1 MANTYTLEKE
11 ITLAKPAKDYLE
23 KDFEGL
29 IESFLKYLNDESIEI
44 YNEDSLKFEL
54 GTFLR
59 IILPKYNVSF
69 EKNIRCFVQDKE
81 TIKHEIDITIY
92 PEECNEHNLNDN
104 SIKLIDSK
112 EAYAIELKFPSF
124 KIEEKNNE
132 YVKIYNQGG
141 NQILENLEKDMWF
154 VGQLVDNGFKKAWSF
169 VLVPEISKS
178 IYQFPQKSTK
188 EPSEIYYKFR
198 ESNNQEIENNI
209 YDITWLE
216 WKNKGKYYIKE
227 GHNIAKI
234 ELEKAINKN
243 KQM

>member
-59 IILPKYNVSF
+59 IVLKDYHVCF
-69 EKNIRCFVQDKE
+69 EKNVSCFSLDAK

-92 PEECNEHNLNDN
+92 PKEKN
-104 SIKLIDSK
+104 SDGVNYKTIKQIGPGT
-112 EAYAIELKFPSF
+112 AYAIELKFPSF
-124 KIEEKNNE
+124 KLEKGKEKWTYKYNNGT
-132 YVKIYNQGG
+132 NR
-141 NQILENLEKDMWF
+141 ILEELETDIKF
-154 VGQLVDNGFKKAWSF
+154 VEELVNNGFKNAWSF
-169 VLVPEISKS
+169 VLVPEIAKT
-178 IYQFPQKSTK
+178 IYQFTK
-188 EPSEIYYKFR
+188 NSKKEVADIYYKFR
-198 ESNNQEIENNI
+198 EYDNQGIKNNEH
-209 YDITWLE
+209 DIIWLE
-216 WKNKGKYYIKE
+216 WKNKGKYYIKS
-227 GHNIAKI
+227 GCK
-234 ELEKAINKN
+234 KK